1 MAHQS
6 VELKSISALE
16 GYKLL
21 TNLVVPRP
29 IALVSTIG
37 ADGVPNLAPFS
48 FFMLGG
54 SNPASLMISPTLTG
68 KGLMKDTL
76 RNIRETG
83 EFVVNLVNREMADDM
98 NQTSRSLPANE
109 SEWSWTK
116 FAALPSSMV
125 KPERVAESPAHLE
138 CKLFDVIEHG
148 HGPNAARY
156 VIGEVLMAHFEDA
169 GGGLIARLGGPG
181 YLDLDTV
188 ESFELPRP

>member
-6 VELKSISALE
+6 IELKSISPLD

-83 EFVVNLVNREMADDM
+83 EFVVNLVTREMADDM

-125 KPERVAESPAHLE
+125 APERVSESPVHLE
-138 CKLFDVIEHG
+138 CKLFQVVEHG
-148 HGPNAARY
+148 QGPNAARY
-156 VIGEVLMAHFEDA
+156 VIGEVLMAHYEDS
-169 GGGLIARLGGPG
+169 GSGLIARLGGPG
-181 YLDLDTV
+181 YLDLGTV

>member
-6 VELKSISALE
+6 IELKSISPLD

-83 EFVVNLVNREMADDM
+83 EFVVNLVTREMADDM
-98 NQTSRSLPANE
+98 NQTSRNLPANE

-116 FAALPSSMV
+116 FAALPSSMIA
-125 KPERVAESPAHLE
+125 PERVLESPVHLE
-138 CKLFDVIEHG
+138 CKLFEVVEHG
-148 HGPNAARY
+148 QGPNAARY
-156 VIGEVLMAHFEDA
+156 VIGEVLMAHFEDS
-169 GGGLIARLGGPG
+169 GSGLIARLGGPE
-181 YLDLDTV
+181 YVDLGTV
-188 ESFELPRP
+188 ESFELQRP

>member
-6 VELKSISALE
+6 VELKSISSLE

-68 KGLMKDTL
+68 KGRMKDTL

-83 EFVVNLVNREMADDM
+83 EFVVNLVTREMADDM
-98 NQTSRSLPANE
+98 NQTSRNLPANE

-116 FAALPSSMV
+116 FAALPSSMIA
-125 KPERVAESPAHLE
+125 PERVLESPVHLE
-138 CKLFDVIEHG
+138 CKLFDVVEHG
-148 HGPNAARY
+148 QGPNAARY
-156 VIGEVLMAHFEDA
+156 VIGEVLMVHFKDSES
-169 GGGLIARLGGPG
+169 GLIARLGGPG
-181 YLDLDTV
+181 YLDLGTV